1 MSSPLAELLV
11 TVNLKPAAFEFELR
25 TADLSKKP
33 AYVEIVA
40 AASENKGLAP
50 QILSSRKKVE
60 AKEGDALGKFKIDE
74 IIELDET
81 FGFKLAAGYCIK
93 IAAYDESRSKL
104 AESSK
109 FLATL
114 AEAPEAPVLAAVKYV
129 EVGHVAL
136 SLRLGK
142 WSGARITSARVF
154 LFKDVERATDD
165 DIRIIEIPISV
176 DKHVAGAAFSLDLE
190 SLDNETDYFAK
201 VALENEIG
209 LGSFS
214 DAFSFRPA
222 DVPDRPLLAALAHS
236 HEDNKLK
243 IQWKAGEDVLQYG
256 DDLKFNLSVLVSP
269 FDDSSEE
276 ISFASAQVVPLK
288 RVKEIVDEI
297 TVFETDKV
305 KFNEYEVSLTS
316 DSLAALVAA
325 YPEHKVSRKLKFRA
339 EIFSSDGTNSSAA
352 AKTNEVTVVRA
363 NASSVALYE
372 ENVVIS
378 ASGSQTRNAD
388 KVDKEVNV
396 EVKLKAGVKVADI
409 RKLLT
414 DPPLI
419 KNGPSS
425 PWATKI
431 EYKVSLVQTLLVEG
445 DSKVDG
451 TNAIDLSS
459 EPSVLRNKL
468 STDVAFAKSNKL
480 SIIYWLSDALG
491 NKSQSF
497 LYSKEVK
504 IPVAA
509 LVYRATEDF
518 TVNRGEVS
526 TEVYAF
532 PGTETDTLAASILSR
547 AFYRYP
553 ASDRDPF
560 QETNLLALLA
570 LSTPNLYKISFK
582 PTFSGNNLSETV
594 ALRLKVIESRGGVLS
609 TVFADQAD
617 IKTVVSNTDLS
628 PISGAIEV
636 TPFDAVISPSL
647 PSSYKVLVS
656 VPKSNIVEKLQIFN
670 NETLPYEVAL
680 KVTAS
685 GKVLTIADS
694 EKSENEI
701 KIALSSS
708 KLESIEVAS
717 SLDSSFKQELAILN
731 KSSLIDTHIFV
742 YLKITSLAPSV
753 LAITS
758 KVSRVIDEQE
768 YSDSRV
774 ISAKLND
781 DFGYV
786 GDYEFSD
793 NALAIRINRNGNVEE
808 DGFLSIWGLAE
819 GSGTSDGPLKVSAVL
834 NQSAFI
840 KRNQVEDWALIDLVP
855 SGAQAPFVIEAL
867 MVVMT
872 TGARSTSS
880 TFRILLQTPGDG
892 KKLIIEDLIAKKALL
907 E

>member
-1 MSSPLAELLV
+1 MSSPAPAELQV
-11 TVNLKPAAFEFELR
+11 IVNLKDAAFEFELK

-33 AYVEIVA
+33 AYIEIVA
-40 AASENKGLAP
+40 AASENKGAAP
-50 QILSSRKKVE
+50 QILSSRKQVE

-74 IIELDET
+74 TVLLDGT
-81 FGFKLAAGYCIK
+81 FGFKLATGYCIK
-93 IAAYDESRSKL
+93 IAAYDEARSKV

-109 FLATL
+109 LLATL
-114 AEAPEAPVLAAVKYV
+114 AQAPEAPQLNAVKYV
-129 EVGHVAL
+129 EVGKVAL

-165 DIRIIEIPISV
+165 DIRIIEIPISI
-176 DKHVAGAAFSLDLE
+176 DKHVTGSAYSLNLD

-201 VALENEIG
+201 VAFENDIG
-209 LGSFS
+209 LGPFS
-214 DAFSFRPA
+214 DAFSFRPV
-222 DVPDRPLLAALAHS
+222 DVPDTPLLAALAHS

-256 DDLKFNLSVLVSP
+256 DALKFNVEVLVAP

-276 ISFASAQVVPLK
+276 ISFASAQVEPLK

-297 TVFETDKV
+297 TVYETDKV
-305 KFNEYEVSLTS
+305 RFNVYEVPVTS
-316 DSLAALVAA
+316 DILATLVAA
-325 YPEHKVSRKLKFRA
+325 YPERKVARLLKFRA
-339 EIFSSDGTNSSAA
+339 EITSTDGTNSSAA
-352 AKTNEVTVVRA
+352 AKTSQVTTLRA
-363 NASSVALYE
+363 SAAVIALYE
-372 ENVVIS
+372 DNVVIS

-409 RKLLT
+409 KKLLT

-419 KNGPSS
+419 KNGSSS

-431 EYKVSLVQTLLVEG
+431 EYKVSLVQTLLVAG

-451 TNAIDLSS
+451 TNVIDLSS
-459 EPSVLRNKL
+459 EPPVLRNKL

-480 SIIYWLSDALG
+480 SIIYWLSDANG

-504 IPVAA
+504 IPVPA
-509 LVYRATEDF
+509 LVFRATEDF

-526 TEVYAF
+526 TEVYAY

-547 AFYRYP
+547 AYYRFP

-560 QETNLLALLA
+560 EETNLLALLA
-570 LSTPNLYKISFK
+570 LSTPNLFKISFK

-594 ALRLKVIESRGGVLS
+594 ALRLKVIESRSGALS

-628 PISGAIEV
+628 PISGAIDV
-636 TPFDAVISPSL
+636 IPFDATISPSL
-647 PSSYKVLVS
+647 ASSYKVLVS
-656 VPKSNIVEKLQIFN
+656 VPKSNIVEKLQTFN
-670 NETLPYEVAL
+670 NEALPYEVAL
-680 KVTAS
+680 KATAS
-685 GKVLTIADS
+685 GKVLTLADS

-701 KIALSSS
+701 KIALSSA
-708 KLESIEVAS
+708 KLESIELAS
-717 SLDSSFKQELAILN
+717 SLDSSFKQDLAIIH

-753 LAITS
+753 LAITA
-758 KVSRVIDEQE
+758 KVSRVIDGQE
-768 YSDSRV
+768 YSDSRQ
-774 ISAKLND
+774 ISFKLND
-781 DFGYV
+781 DFGFV
-786 GDYEFSD
+786 GGDYQFSD
-793 NALAIRINRNGNVEE
+793 KALAIRINRNGNVEE
-808 DGFLSIWGLAE
+808 DGFMSVWGLAE
-819 GSGTSDGPLKVSAVL
+819 GRGTSDGPLKVSAVL
-834 NQSAFI
+834 RQASFI

-855 SGAQAPFVIEAL
+855 PGAQVPFVVEAL
-867 MVVMT
+867 LVVMT
-872 TGARSTSS
+872 TGGRSTSS
-880 TFRILLQTPGDG
+880 TFRVLQTPGDG
-892 KKLIIEDLIAKKALL
+892 KIIEDLAKAQLLL